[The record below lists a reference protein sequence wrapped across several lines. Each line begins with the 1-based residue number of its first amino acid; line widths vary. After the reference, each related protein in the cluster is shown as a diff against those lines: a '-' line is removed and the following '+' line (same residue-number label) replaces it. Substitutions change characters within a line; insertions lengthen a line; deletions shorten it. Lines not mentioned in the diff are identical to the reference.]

1 VVKLVF
7 LCRRRPDISH
17 ERYVALLLD
26 EHVPLALR
34 HHPHMRRYVV
44 NVVEAS
50 AAGAP
55 PLDSIGFLWFGSLDD
70 YRDRLYD
77 SPEGA
82 RVIGRDVAR
91 FLGGADAYAT
101 TEHGVATGD
110 TTLILCLGRGAAS
123 PATGVRSSIETR
135 LSSSAPDYEAFVEL
149 PGPIASGAGV
159 HAYRVR
165 AHRAR

>member
-1 VVKLVF
+1 MVKLVF
-7 LCRRRPDISH
+7 LCRRHPDISH
-17 ERYVALLLD
+17 DRYAALLLD

-44 NVVEAS
+44 NIVEES
-50 AAGAP
+50 CAGAP
-55 PLDSIGFLWFGSLDD
+55 PLDSIGFLWFDSLDD

-82 RVIGRDVAR
+82 RIIGRDVAR

-101 TEHGVATGD
+101 TEHGTAAGD
-110 TTLILCLGRGAAS
+110 TTTILCVGRGAVAPGS
-123 PATGVRSSIETR
+123 GLQSVVDVR
-135 LSSSAPDYEAFVEL
+135 LAPGAPDYAAFVEL
-149 PGPIASGAGV
+149 PGPPVLGAGV